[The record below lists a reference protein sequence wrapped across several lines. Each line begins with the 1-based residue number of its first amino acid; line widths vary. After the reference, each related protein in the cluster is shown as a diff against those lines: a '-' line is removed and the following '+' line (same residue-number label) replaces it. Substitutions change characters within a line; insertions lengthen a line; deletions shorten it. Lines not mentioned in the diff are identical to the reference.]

1 MSKKSLYVNNY
12 AYFAS
17 QKTVL
22 KSKVLCCEVH
32 LVVNLVVMAVQQVV
46 NLLVMAMQQ
55 AVNLVVMAVPQA
67 VNLVVMAVQQAV
79 NLVLMAVQQAPG
91 DVLQAMD
98 HDRLVLAAASVAPY
112 QKIVESI
119 VDVMELASSHDLT
132 WQTQTPFGRLWSW
145 SATKHHAR
153 Q

>member
-67 VNLVVMAVQQAV
+67 VNLVVVAV
-79 NLVLMAVQQAPG
+79 
-91 DVLQAMD
+91 
-98 HDRLVLAAASVAPY
+98 
-112 QKIVESI
+112 
-119 VDVMELASSHDLT
+119 
-132 WQTQTPFGRLWSW
+132 
-145 SATKHHAR
+145 
-153 Q
+153 